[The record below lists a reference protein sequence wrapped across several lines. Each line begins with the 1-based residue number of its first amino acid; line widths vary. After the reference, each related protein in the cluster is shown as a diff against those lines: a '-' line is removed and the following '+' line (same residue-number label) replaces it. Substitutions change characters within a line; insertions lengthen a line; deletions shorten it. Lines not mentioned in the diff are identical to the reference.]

1 MFKPVPSK
9 VNFPEMEERILALWR
24 ERDVFRRSVEERPP
38 DRLFVF
44 YEGPPTAN
52 ASPGVHHVLSRVFKD
67 VIPRFRTMRGY
78 RVPRKAG
85 WDTHG
90 LPVELEVERELGLKS
105 KPDIERFGVE
115 EFNRR
120 CRENVVRYVREWEA
134 LTDRIAFWLDTG
146 NPYQTFDNS
155 YIETGWW
162 IIKRLWEGGLIFQ
175 DYRSA
180 PHCPRCG
187 TTLSDAEVAQG
198 YQEDTPDPSIYVKFR
213 LHTEKAQVSRA
224 DPVLRLGEGVP
235 TYILAWTTTPWTLP
249 GNTALAVAPDE
260 PYVLAEVNGERGRE
274 RFVLALSLLKE
285 SVPGEK
291 QVLAEFA
298 GRVLVGL
305 TYEPLYEPTDWGVP
319 AMRFQEGRLAP
330 LPPDEAGSVP
340 RPVIAAPFVSM
351 TDGTGVVHI
360 APAFGADDFE
370 IGKQEDLLYLQP
382 VDLRGQM
389 LASGTPFD
397 GLFVKDADPLVLED
411 LQQRGLLYRSGTI
424 RHTYP
429 FCWRCDT
436 PLLYYAKPSWYIRTT
451 AVKDLLVSGNSQINW
466 YPEHIKFGRYGDWLA
481 NNVDWALSRERYWG
495 TPLPLWRC
503 EGCDRVDC
511 IGSVAE
517 LRERAID
524 PAQVD
529 ALSDLH
535 RPYVDAV
542 LLRCQAC
549 GGTMRRLPEVADAWF
564 DSGAMP
570 YAQWH
575 YPFENQ
581 ETFQAFFPA
590 DFICEAVDQ
599 TRGWFYTL
607 HAEAAVL
614 HSVGAVP
621 AGIAFKNVICL
632 GHIQDDQGRKM
643 SKSLG
648 NQVEPWPVIRDHGA
662 DALRWYLYT
671 ASPPGN
677 PRRFSR
683 ELVGEALRRF
693 LLTLWNTYSFF
704 VTYALI
710 DRFQPPPAA
719 GPTSA
724 DGQGAP
730 VEPSELDRWLLSEL
744 HRLVER
750 VTNDLEG
757 YRPTEAGRAIQA
769 FVDDLSNWYVR
780 RSRRRF
786 WKSEDDADKRAAY
799 DTLYRC
805 LVTLCHLL
813 APFTPFLAE
822 EMYQN
827 LVQSV
832 DGSAPDSVH
841 LASWP
846 EADPSQVD
854 ERLAEDMRLV
864 MRIVSL
870 GRAARSKAGVK
881 VRQPLSTLYVKLRS
895 RAEAESLSRL
905 QALLVD
911 ELNVKSISVIESEE
925 EFLGYEVKPDLSVL
939 GPRYG
944 GQVGAI
950 QEALRRADPASVAR
964 AVASGAPLRIDGWEL
979 TAEDV
984 LVSSVD
990 REGYASAEEAAYVV
1004 VVATAL
1010 TPELADEGLAREVV
1024 HRLQTMRRNAG
1035 FEIADRIVTYYQ
1047 GGEALRRVMQRF
1059 ADYVRQETLSL
1070 ELVEGEAP
1078 SGAHVETHTL
1088 DGQQVTLA
1096 VQRRA

>member
-1 MFKPVPSK
+1 
-9 VNFPEMEERILALWR
+9 
-24 ERDVFRRSVEERPP
+24 
-38 DRLFVF
+38 
-44 YEGPPTAN
+44 
-52 ASPGVHHVLSRVFKD
+52 
-67 VIPRFRTMRGY
+67 
-78 RVPRKAG
+78 
-85 WDTHG
+85 
-90 LPVELEVERELGLKS
+90 
-105 KPDIERFGVE
+105 
-115 EFNRR
+115 
-120 CRENVVRYVREWEA
+120 
-134 LTDRIAFWLDTG
+134 
-146 NPYQTFDNS
+146 
-155 YIETGWW
+155 
-162 IIKRLWEGGLIFQ
+162 
-175 DYRSA
+175 
-180 PHCPRCG
+180 
-187 TTLSDAEVAQG
+187 
-198 YQEDTPDPSIYVKFR
+198 
-213 LHTEKAQVSRA
+213 
-224 DPVLRLGEGVP
+224 
-235 TYILAWTTTPWTLP
+235 
-249 GNTALAVAPDE
+249 
-260 PYVLAEVNGERGRE
+260 
-274 RFVLALSLLKE
+274 
-285 SVPGEK
+285 
-291 QVLAEFA
+291 VLAEFA

-305 TYEPLYEPTDWGVP
+305 TYEPLYEPAQWGLP

-330 LPPDEAGSVP
+330 LPADEAGSVP
-340 RPVIAAPFVSM
+340 RPVLAAPFVSM

-370 IGKQEDLLYLQP
+370 IGKQENLLYLQP

-389 LASGTPFD
+389 LAKGTPFD

-411 LQQRGLLYRSGTI
+411 LQKRGLLYRSGTI
-424 RHTYP
+424 HHTYP

-451 AVKDLLVSGNSQINW
+451 AVKELLVSGNSQINW
-466 YPEHIKFGRYGDWLA
+466 YPEHIKYGRYGDWLA

-503 EGCDRVDC
+503 EGCDGVDC

-517 LRERAID
+517 LRERAVD

-621 AGIAFKNVICL
+621 APISFKNVICL

-704 VTYALI
+704 VTYALL
-710 DRFQPPPAA
+710 DRFQPSSAA
-719 GPTSA
+719 
-724 DGQGAP
+724 GQGAP

-832 DGSAPDSVH
+832 DSAAPDSVH
-841 LASWP
+841 LAFWP

-864 MRIVSL
+864 MRVVSL

-881 VRQPLSTLYVKLRS
+881 VRQPLPTLHVKLRS

-911 ELNVKSISVIESEE
+911 ELNVKSISMIESEE
-925 EFLGYEVKPDLSVL
+925 EFLSYEVKPDLSVL

-944 GQVGAI
+944 AQVSAI
-950 QEALRRADPASVAR
+950 QEALSRADPASVAR
-964 AVASGAPLRIDGWEL
+964 AVASGVPVRIEGWEL
-979 TAEDV
+979 TAEDL

-990 REGYASAEEAAYVV
+990 REGYASAEEAGYVA

-1010 TPELADEGLAREVV
+1010 TSELADEGLAREVV
-1024 HRLQTMRRNAG
+1024 HRLQTMRRNAA

-1070 ELVEGEAP
+1070 ELVEGEPP

-1088 DGQQVTLA
+1088 DGQKVTLA
-1096 VQRRA
+1096 VQRQA

>member
-24 ERDVFRRSVEERPP
+24 ERDVFRRSIEERPP

-90 LPVELEVERELGLKS
+90 LPVELEVERDLGLKS

-134 LTDRIAFWLDTG
+134 LTDRIAFWVDTES
-146 NPYQTFDNS
+146 PYQTFDNS

-198 YQEDTPDPSIYVKFR
+198 YQEDTPDPSIYIKFR
-213 LHTEKAQVSRA
+213 VLAEQTA

-260 PYVLAEVNGERGRE
+260 PYVLAEVEGERGRE
-274 RFVLALSLLKE
+274 RLVLALSLLQE

-305 TYEPLYEPTDWGVP
+305 TYEPLYEPAQWGVP

-330 LPPDEAGSVP
+330 LPADEAGSVP
-340 RPVIAAPFVSM
+340 RPVLAAPFVSM

-370 IGKQEDLLYLQP
+370 IGKQENLLYLQP

-411 LQQRGLLYRSGTI
+411 LQKRGLLYRSGTI

-451 AVKDLLVSGNSQINW
+451 AVKELLVSGNDQINW
-466 YPEHIKFGRYGDWLA
+466 YPEHIKYGRYGDWLA

-517 LRERAID
+517 LRERAVD

-549 GGTMRRLPEVADAWF
+549 DGTMRRLPEVADAWF

-581 ETFQAFFPA
+581 ETFQTFFPA

-621 AGIAFKNVICL
+621 APISFKNVICL
-632 GHIQDDQGRKM
+632 GHIQDEQGRKM

-648 NQVEPWPVIRDHGA
+648 NQVQPWPVIQDHGA

-704 VTYALI
+704 VTYALL
-710 DRFQPPPAA
+710 DRFQPE
-719 GPTSA
+719 
-724 DGQGAP
+724 QGAP

-757 YRPTEAGRAIQA
+757 YRPTEAGRAIQT

-813 APFTPFLAE
+813 APFTPFIAE

-854 ERLAEDMRLV
+854 ERLSEDMRLV

-881 VRQPLSTLYVKLRS
+881 VRQPLPTLYVKLRS
-895 RAEAESLSRL
+895 HAEAESLSRL

-925 EFLGYEVKPDLSVL
+925 EFLSYEVKPDLSAL

-944 GQVGAI
+944 GQVSAI

-964 AVASGAPLRIDGWEL
+964 AVASGMPVRIDGWEL

-990 REGYASAEEAAYVV
+990 REGYASAEEASYVV

-1010 TPELADEGLAREVV
+1010 TPDLADEGLAREVV

-1035 FEIADRIVTYYQ
+1035 FEISDRIVTYYQ

-1070 ELVEGEAP
+1070 ELVEGEPPAD
-1078 SGAHVETHTL
+1078 AHVETHTL
-1088 DGQQVTLA
+1088 DGQKVTLA
-1096 VQRRA
+1096 VQRRAG

>member
-24 ERDVFRRSVEERPP
+24 ERNVFRRSIEERPP

-90 LPVELEVERELGLKS
+90 LPVELEVERALDLKS

-120 CRENVVRYVREWEA
+120 CRESVVRYVREWEA
-134 LTDRIAFWLDTG
+134 LTERIAFWLDTE

-162 IIKRLWEGGLIFQ
+162 IIKRLWDGGLIFQ

-198 YQEDTPDPSIYVKFR
+198 YQENTPDPSIYVKFR
-213 LHTEKAQVSRA
+213 LRSEDRT
-224 DPVLRLGEGVP
+224 DPVLRLSDGVP

-260 PYVLAEVNGERGRE
+260 PYVLAEVEGERGRE
-274 RFVLALSLLKE
+274 RFVLALPLLQE

-291 QVLAEFA
+291 QVLAEFP

-305 TYEPLYEPTDWGVP
+305 AYEPLYEPTDWGVP

-330 LPPDEAGSVP
+330 LPPGEAGSVP

-370 IGKQEDLLYLQP
+370 IGKQENLLYLQP

-389 LASGTPFD
+389 VAKGTPFD

-429 FCWRCDT
+429 FCWRCGT
-436 PLLYYAKPSWYIRTT
+436 PLLYYAKPCWYIRTT
-451 AVKDLLVSGNSQINW
+451 AVKELLVSGNDQINW
-466 YPEHIKFGRYGDWLA
+466 YPEHIKYGRYGDWLA

-503 EGCDRVDC
+503 EGCERVDC

-648 NQVEPWPVIRDHGA
+648 NQVEPWSVIRDHGA

-677 PRRFSR
+677 PRRFSQD
-683 ELVGEALRRF
+683 LVGEALRRF

-710 DRFQPPPAA
+710 DRFQPEV
-719 GPTSA
+719 S
-724 DGQGAP
+724 GQA
-730 VEPSELDRWLLSEL
+730 EPSELDRWVLSEL

-750 VTNDLEG
+750 VTGDLEG

-827 LVQSV
+827 LVRSI
-832 DGSAPDSVH
+832 DSAAPDSVH
-841 LASWP
+841 LAFWP

-864 MRIVSL
+864 MRIASL

-881 VRQPLSTLYVKLRS
+881 IRQPLSTLYVKLRS
-895 RAEAESLSRL
+895 RTEAEALSRL
-905 QALLVD
+905 QAVLLD
-911 ELNVKSISVIESEE
+911 ELNVKDVTVVESEE
-925 EFLGYEVKPDLSVL
+925 EFLSYQVKPDLSVL

-944 GQVGAI
+944 NQVSAI
-950 QEALRRADPASVAR
+950 QEALRGADPASVAR
-964 AVASGAPLRIDGWEL
+964 AVASGAPVRIDGWEL
-979 TAEDV
+979 TAGDV

-990 REGYASAEEAAYVV
+990 REGYASAEEAGYTV
-1004 VVATAL
+1004 VVATSL
-1010 TPELADEGLAREVV
+1010 TPELAVEGLAREVV

-1059 ADYVRQETLSL
+1059 ADYLRQETLSL
-1070 ELVEGEAP
+1070 ELVEGEP
-1078 SGAHVETHTL
+1078 PPGAHVETHTV
-1088 DGQQVTLA
+1088 DGQEVTLA
-1096 VQRRA
+1096 VQQRAQG